1 MTAALKKSCRGLEDN
16 SCFFL
21 QPPHDFLTQ
30 EGSQD
35 LVKRDCRETLRQE
48 QNVVRV
54 DPQRQRIKGATR
66 AFLS

>member
-1 MTAALKKSCRGLEDN
+1 MTATLKKSCRGLKDH

-30 EGSQD
+30 AGSQNAVK
-35 LVKRDCRETLRQE
+35 LVCRETLRQE
-48 QNVVRV
+48 QNVVRA
-54 DPQRQRIKGATR
+54 DPQRQRIKGATG